1 MDTQVDFALAEEY
14 DTVAFSAE
22 GLPEGL
28 SLAEDGTLYGT
39 PAAEGAYSFTVQ
51 VEATKGEGRQQQRGT
66 FTKTYAVNVAGEADA
81 PASEAGGVSYGP
93 IVGVSA
99 LVGLVCAGLGTVGA
113 QALLRRKETDKVGEA

>member
-39 PAAEGAYSFTVQ
+39 
-51 VEATKGEGRQQQRGT
+51 
-66 FTKTYAVNVAGEADA
+66 